1 MSPSG
6 VYNVELSTSEKQ
18 WWRYNVVIT
27 AAGFDAKG
35 NRTGYYS
42 LNEHRGDV
50 GADNAMLSQM
60 PRKRALHLECG
71 ACHKLDLYL
80 YIIPHT
86 LPECRDIEDAKPFD
100 VALKISLGD
109 SRIVDKKLRVNPWG
123 GTSQHILIIGGQLQ
137 ERGC

>member
-1 MSPSG
+1 MKQSG
-6 VYNVELSTSEKQ
+6 VYRVELKCEDRE

-35 NRTGYYS
+35 EREGFYS
-42 LNEHRGDV
+42 LREHRADV
-50 GADNAMLSQM
+50 GGSNGVCSRLATAKRLS
-60 PRKRALHLECG
+60 LECG
-71 ACHKLDLYL
+71 ESHRLDLYL

-86 LPECRDIEDAKPFD
+86 LPESRDIEDAKPFD

-109 SRIVDKKLRVNPWG
+109 SQIVDKKLRVNPWG